1 MRAGRWLLRRTY
13 SSGALPVLPSR
24 VAAALDERAD
34 ANRVLLAKMLQLLR
48 KRVVDSDPSVSQ
60 LAYPPE
66 PESSSITLD
75 AASLTRGTVSDVVQR
90 LCTDPD
96 ARLHPTALKLALD
109 SAASAAGQDRTVV
122 DLTDR
127 TMVSIVGDLH
137 GCALSLR
144 HVMGIVGAP
153 SESSA
158 IVFNGDF
165 VDRGANGVEVLASLA
180 LLKAC
185 HPRDVVLLRGN
196 HEDELLATAYGFKD
210 ELTSK
215 YPGQAAELWD
225 AAVRL
230 FAALPL
236 GATAPEAFIVHGGLP
251 SEKFEIATLARLG
264 VAERRLPSV
273 LRAAAAPEG
282 PSAHA
287 AAEQLALMQ
296 GVLWSDPAHGRDHV
310 GVKSNDSRGGTGCLF
325 AEDVS
330 RAFLQRE
337 GLRFLIRSHQVVE
350 EGYERTVLDEPTTT
364 KPSSELTKSLEL
376 LTVFSAAAY
385 PNGEGA
391 NKGAVLRLRAAP
403 VHGAV
408 SGAGARAATLEPVTF
423 QLHGASRQDRD
434 ADARRSLGALIRS
447 HRGRLR
453 ERFGAH
459 VREKQTR
466 IGVDAWASVMRS
478 ELKLQVD
485 WEALQP
491 ALAPTIKRGGSTG
504 LVDTGLVDFE
514 RFLASPLVAG
524 EAEGPRGKPA
534 SGGAAQAGEIE
545 RLYKSLESLRA
556 VVEMLDTDKNGKVDR
571 DEFLEGFQQLNEG
584 LPDAEKLS
592 SEQGWRDVANAL
604 FDTVDT
610 DGSGTISL
618 AELTEA
624 FRMTVMR

>member
-1 MRAGRWLLRRTY
+1 MRVADLMRRTY
-13 SSGALPVLPSR
+13 SSGALPSR
-24 VAAALDERAD
+24 VLAALDERAD
-34 ANRVLLAKMLQLLR
+34 ANRVLLAKRLQLLR
-48 KRVVDSDPSVSQ
+48 KRVIDCDPSVNQ
-60 LAYPPE
+60 VALPPE

-109 SAASAAGQDRTVV
+109 SAASAAEQDRTVV
-122 DLTDR
+122 TLTDR

-137 GCALSLR
+137 GCAPSLR
-144 HVMGIVGAP
+144 HVMDIVGAP

-273 LRAAAAPEG
+273 LHAAAAPEG

-296 GVLWSDPAHGRDHV
+296 GVLWSDPAHGRDHG

-364 KPSSELTKSLEL
+364 KPSSEL

-403 VHGAV
+403 VYSAV

-423 QLHGASRQDRD
+423 QLRGASKQDRD

-459 VREKQTR
+459 VLEKQTR
-466 IGVDAWASVMRS
+466 IGVGAWASVMRS

-514 RFLASPLVAG
+514 RFLTSPLVAG

-556 VVEMLDTDKNGKVDR
+556 VVEMLDSDKNGKVDR
-571 DEFLEGFQQLNEG
+571 DEFLKGFQQLNEG

>member
-1 MRAGRWLLRRTY
+1 
-13 SSGALPVLPSR
+13 
-24 VAAALDERAD
+24 
-34 ANRVLLAKMLQLLR
+34 MLQLLR

-447 HRGRLR
+447 QLTMNWRRAGSARISAASSSARSSRL
-453 ERFGAH
+453 A
-459 VREKQTR
+459 T
-466 IGVDAWASVMRS
+466 
-478 ELKLQVD
+478 
-485 WEALQP
+485 P
-491 ALAPTIKRGGSTG
+491 
-504 LVDTGLVDFE
+504 
-514 RFLASPLVAG
+514 
-524 EAEGPRGKPA
+524 
-534 SGGAAQAGEIE
+534 GAARRTSTFATGP
-545 RLYKSLESLRA
+545 
-556 VVEMLDTDKNGKVDR
+556 M
-571 DEFLEGFQQLNEG
+571 
-584 LPDAEKLS
+584 
-592 SEQGWRDVANAL
+592 
-604 FDTVDT
+604 
-610 DGSGTISL
+610 
-618 AELTEA
+618 
-624 FRMTVMR
+624 

>member
-1 MRAGRWLLRRTY
+1 MRGSYAVLNMPGLLRRTY

-66 PESSSITLD
+66 PESLSITLD

-273 LRAAAAPEG
+273 LRAAPEG

-364 KPSSELTKSLEL
+364 KPSSALTKSLEL

-391 NKGAVLRLRAAP
+391 NKGAVLRL
-403 VHGAV
+403 HSAV
-408 SGAGARAATLEPVTF
+408 SGAAGARAATLEPVTF
-423 QLHGASRQDRD
+423 QLHGASRPDRD

-459 VREKQTR
+459 VHEKQTR

-478 ELKLQVD
+478 ELKLHVD

-491 ALAPTIKRGGSTG
+491 ALAPTIKRGGSIG

>member
-1 MRAGRWLLRRTY
+1 
-13 SSGALPVLPSR
+13 
-24 VAAALDERAD
+24 
-34 ANRVLLAKMLQLLR
+34 
-48 KRVVDSDPSVSQ
+48 
-60 LAYPPE
+60 
-66 PESSSITLD
+66 
-75 AASLTRGTVSDVVQR
+75 
-90 LCTDPD
+90 
-96 ARLHPTALKLALD
+96 
-109 SAASAAGQDRTVV
+109 
-122 DLTDR
+122 
-127 TMVSIVGDLH
+127 
-137 GCALSLR
+137 
-144 HVMGIVGAP
+144 
-153 SESSA
+153 
-158 IVFNGDF
+158 
-165 VDRGANGVEVLASLA
+165 
-180 LLKAC
+180 
-185 HPRDVVLLRGN
+185 VVLLRGN

-236 GATAPEAFIVHGGLP
+236 GATALEAFIVHGGLP

-423 QLHGASRQDRD
+423 QLHGASRPDRD

-478 ELKLQVD
+478 ELKLLVD